1 MTRTVSSRRSVVK
14 AITYRVLIMCLDFV
28 TIYLFTGTTHVAIA
42 FMIVSN
48 VYTSIGY
55 WRTSGYG
62 LVSGGVSARH
72 RRAFAFLFRIDST
85 TF

>member
-55 WRTSGYG
+55 LAHERIW
-62 LVSGGVSARH
+62 ARVGWG
-72 RRAFAFLFRIDST
+72 IGET
-85 TF
+85 